1 MILLRLGLV
10 VLLAGCSQQSPPA
23 PAPAPA
29 PPPPAVEQA
38 RQLLAE
44 ARYAEA
50 ISLLA
55 APPVESKTC
64 ALLARAYLE
73 VGQYDEAGVE
83 VAKALQ
89 TGPPSAELYDLQGAA
104 LLARAFAQARYTE
117 TDSAIVSFNR
127 ALALEPNRTL
137 TLYNLGMAH
146 GYRDSTALA
155 ERYYR
160 AALAADSTLAAA
172 HKKLGL
178 LYRRRG
184 DDTLALAELSA
195 ATRLAPEDA
204 EAQFHLAL
212 LYRESNQLDTAL
224 AAFKRAASLN
234 PTSPQIQLNLASTYL
249 RLGRRAEGEQALRRS
264 EILRQYDRGIGSER
278 TAPVGQT
285 VAIGPATARYN
296 LALNHALRGEYAQ
309 AVPEYRAALELN
321 PELRNAHAGLGIT
334 LYLMGRLEEAA
345 TALNNA
351 VALDSAD
358 AVNLTRL
365 GLVRLKQGQNER
377 ARQALEQA
385 ARADTTLAE
394 AAYGLGLLAAR
405 TQDYRTALVF
415 FTRALALRPGYAD
428 AHLNLGVAHIH
439 LGQHL
444 EAAAAYEE
452 AVAADPANPRA
463 HLYLSD
469 AYAKLGKAELSRSH
483 REQARRLNEKN
494 D

>member
-1 MILLRLGLV
+1 MILLGLV
-10 VLLAGCSQQSPPA
+10 LVMTLGGCSPQSPPA
-23 PAPAPA
+23 PVPA

-44 ARYAEA
+44 ARYPEA
-50 ISLLA
+50 IALLA
-55 APPVESKTC
+55 AQPVEGRTS

-73 VGQYDEAGVE
+73 IGQYEEAG
-83 VAKALQ
+83 AQAARALH

-117 TDSAIVSFNR
+117 TDSAIASFNQ
-127 ALALEPNRTL
+127 ALALEPNRAQ
-137 TLYNLGMAH
+137 TLYNLGMVH

-160 AALAADSTLAAA
+160 NALASDSTLAAA

-184 DDTLALAELSA
+184 EDTLALAEMGA
-195 ATRLAPEDA
+195 AARLAPQDA
-204 EAQFHLAL
+204 ETQFHLAL
-212 LYRESNQLDTAL
+212 LYRENNQLDTAL
-224 AAFKRAASLN
+224 AAFERAARLN
-234 PTSPQIQLNLASTYL
+234 PTSPQVQLNLASTYL
-249 RLGRRAEGEQALRRS
+249 RLGRRAEGEQALQRS

-278 TAPVGQT
+278 TAPGGQT

-296 LALNHALRGEYAQ
+296 LALNHALRGEYAA
-309 AVPEYRAALELN
+309 AVLEYRAALELN
-321 PELRNAHAGLGIT
+321 PKLRNAHAGLGVT

-345 TALNNA
+345 TALNDA

-358 AVNLTRL
+358 AVSLTRL
-365 GLVRLKQGQNER
+365 GLVRLKQGQNGQ

-385 ARADTTLAE
+385 ARADTGLAE

-405 TQDYRTALVF
+405 TQDYQAALVHF
-415 FTRALALRPGYAD
+415 ARALRLRPGYAD
-428 AHLNLGVAHIH
+428 ACLNLGVAHMH

-444 EAAAAYEE
+444 QAANVYEE

-469 AYAKLGKAELSRSH
+469 AYAKLGKAEQSRTH
-483 REQARRLNEKN
+483 REAARRLNQKKE
-494 D
+494 